1 MMKSDEELFRA
12 GGREALEELF
22 ERHRDDVYRTARR
35 ILGNDA
41 DALDATQ
48 ATFLNALQALP
59 SLKDVARFPAWL
71 RKIAVNA
78 ALGMKRTRVLDR
90 HRAEAAPRPE
100 MEVPMS
106 AEDFQVL
113 RRALDDLPD
122 EYRQPILL
130 HHAEGLSYEEIAQIL
145 DWPRGTVGTNIHRG
159 LQRLRRALAG
169 SLASSDRVLIA
180 LLEQAPPSAPPAGPD
195 TALAAGPRTLA

>member
-1 MMKSDEELFRA
+1 MKPEDLP
-12 GGREALEELF
+12 ELF
-22 ERHRDDVYRTARR
+22 ERQRDDLYRIARR
-35 ILGNDA
+35 ILRNDA

-48 ATFLNALQALP
+48 AAFLHALQALP
-59 SLKDVARFPAWL
+59 TLKDETRFPAWL
-71 RKIAVNA
+71 RRIAVNA
-78 ALGMKRTRVLDR
+78 ALGMKRTRGLDR
-90 HRAEAAPRPE
+90 QRAGGAPRPE

-159 LQRLRRALAG
+159 LERLRTALAG
-169 SLASSDRVLIA
+169 SFAGSDRILIA
-180 LLEQAPPSAPPAGPD
+180 LLEQAPPPPASRGPD
-195 TALAAGPRTLA
+195 TALACGPANLA